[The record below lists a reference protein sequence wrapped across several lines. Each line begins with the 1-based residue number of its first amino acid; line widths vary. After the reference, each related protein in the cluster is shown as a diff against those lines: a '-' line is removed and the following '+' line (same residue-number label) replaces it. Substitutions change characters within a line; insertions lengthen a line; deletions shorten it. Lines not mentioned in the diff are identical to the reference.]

1 MTDSSDN
8 LSSSSSQP
16 KGATGLKRIILATG
30 YSINGLRAAWRN
42 ESAIR
47 QEMVAALILI
57 PLALFLSVTMVER
70 ILMIGSVLL
79 VLIVELINSAIE
91 AVVDRIGAERHE
103 LSGRAKDM
111 GSAAVLVALSLA
123 MFTWIGILI

>member
-1 MTDSSDN
+1 MTDSSEN
-8 LSSSSSQP
+8 LSSSSIQP
-16 KGATGLKRIILATG
+16 KGATGIKRIILATG

-47 QEMVAALILI
+47 QEMVAALILV
-57 PLALFLSVTMVER
+57 PLALFLSVTMVEK